1 MQLESERL
9 ILRPFTLNDTHIL
22 CQLTNDSCLAKW
34 TQSFSKPFTLKR
46 AERWL
51 QRTIAETEQLINITL
66 SVRLK
71 NDGTLIGAVSVKL
84 QEVDNA
90 EIGYWL
96 GSAHHG
102 KGYCVEAVREVIR
115 FAFSE
120 FNLSRI
126 SGHCDCN
133 NLASAQVMIQS
144 GMQLSEQTH
153 TPVIINGKSVAL
165 NTYEI
170 FRQS

>member
-1 MQLESERL
+1 MQLESKRL

-22 CQLTNDSCLAKW
+22 CQLANDPWLAKW
-34 TQSFSKPFTLKR
+34 TQSFSEPFTLKR
-46 AERWL
+46 AEQWL
-51 QRTIAETEQLINITL
+51 RKTITETEQLMNITL

-71 NDGTLIGAVSVKL
+71 NDGALIGAVSVKFP
-84 QEVDNA
+84 EVDNA

-120 FNLSRI
+120 YNLSRI

-133 NLASAQVMIQS
+133 NQASAQVMIRS
-144 GMQLSEQTH
+144 GMRLSEQPH
-153 TPVIINGKSVAL
+153 PPVIINGKNVSL
-165 NTYEI
+165 YTYEV
-170 FRQS
+170 FRQL

>member
-22 CQLTNDSCLAKW
+22 CQLTKDPCLTKW
-34 TQSFSKPFTLKR
+34 TQSFSTPFTLKR
-46 AERWL
+46 AEQWL
-51 QRTIAETEQLINITL
+51 RKTITETEQLINITL

-71 NDGTLIGAVSVKL
+71 KDGTLIGAVSVKL

-120 FNLSRI
+120 YNLSKI

-133 NLASAQVMIQS
+133 NQASVQVMIRS
-144 GMQLSEQTH
+144 GMRLSEQTH
-153 TPVIINGKSVAL
+153 PPIIIKGRNVDL
-165 NTYEI
+165 YTYEV
-170 FRQS
+170 FRQP